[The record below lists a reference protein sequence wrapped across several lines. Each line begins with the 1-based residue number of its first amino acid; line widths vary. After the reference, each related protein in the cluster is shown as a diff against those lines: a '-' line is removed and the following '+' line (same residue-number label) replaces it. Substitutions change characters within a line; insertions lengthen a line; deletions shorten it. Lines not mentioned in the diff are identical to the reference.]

1 MVDGENVNNMSKIL
15 QEEVSKIRKMM
26 LLEDLVQ
33 DNGTNKLKDTLSI
46 LKKKKKVLLL
56 SCSNRFNWDEKN
68 IDIPKSKI
76 IATYLKEELGDNATL
91 FDVSELKIFPCEGN
105 VSRKDGN
112 SCGVK
117 KSLLDDDEKNPS
129 GYHRCWASF
138 NNKSDELWKISK
150 ELFESDAVIFFGSI
164 RWGQTNM
171 VYQNLIERL
180 TWIENRH
187 SSLGEKNVVEN
198 IETGFICVGQ
208 NWNGEEVTKVQMKV
222 HEYYGFK
229 PNKNLYWNWQY
240 TKNSND
246 ETQSSYKKS
255 HKKFIDDMGLENI

>member
-1 MVDGENVNNMSKIL
+1 VAVGENVNNMSNIL

-26 LLEDLVQ
+26 LLEELVQ
-33 DNGTNKLKDTLSI
+33 DNGAKKLKDTLDI

-56 SCSNRFNWDEKN
+56 SCSNRFNWDNKDV
-68 IDIPKSKI
+68 DIPKSKI
-76 IATYLKEELGDNATL
+76 IASYLKEELGDDAIL
-91 FDVSELKIFPCEGN
+91 IDVSELNIVPCEGN

-112 SCGVK
+112 GCGVK
-117 KSLLDDDEKNPS
+117 KALLDDDKKNPS

-138 NNKSDELWKISK
+138 NNKTDELWKISK
-150 ELFESDAVIFFGSI
+150 ELFESDAVIFFSSI

-171 VYQNLIERL
+171 YYQKLIERL

-187 SSLGEKNVVEN
+187 TTLGEDNIIKD

-222 HEYYGFK
+222 HEFYGFK

-240 TKNSND
+240 TKDVYD
-246 ETQSSYKKS
+246 EKESSYKKS
-255 HKKFIDDMGLENI
+255 HKKFIDNMNL